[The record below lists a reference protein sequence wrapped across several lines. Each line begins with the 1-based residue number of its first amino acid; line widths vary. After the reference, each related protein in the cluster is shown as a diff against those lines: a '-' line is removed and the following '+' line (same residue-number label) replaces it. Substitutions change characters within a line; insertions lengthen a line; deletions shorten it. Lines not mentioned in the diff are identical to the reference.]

1 MRAGK
6 VRYLGSSTFPAS
18 QIVEA
23 QWVARER
30 AARSASCASS
40 RRTAILVRGIE
51 NDVLPTTLQPRH
63 GRDPVEPA
71 RRRLAVRAS
80 TARGRASHR
89 GGWSTC
95 ASASTPTLPHNA
107 RKLEAADALG
117 ALADEA
123 GIPLVELALAWVI
136 NHPGITAAI
145 VGARTVEHLEG
156 QFPAASRTLDSALL
170 DRIDEIV
177 PPGTNF
183 RSGDDGYD
191 NPALEPRARRR

>member
-1 MRAGK
+1 M
-6 VRYLGSSTFPAS
+6 
-18 QIVEA
+18 
-23 QWVARER
+23 RER
-30 AARSASCASS
+30 F
-40 RRTAILVRGIE
+40 
-51 NDVLPTTLQPRH
+51 DY
-63 GRDPVEPA
+63 
-71 RRRLAVRAS
+71 
-80 TARGRASHR
+80 
-89 GGWSTC
+89 
-95 ASASTPTLPHNA
+95 TLPHNA

-156 QFPAASRTLDSALL
+156 QLPAASRKLDSALL

-183 RSGDDGYD
+183 RRATTATTTRRSNRGAQKVMAPGGHPGR
-191 NPALEPRARRR
+191 PASLAYRAWVSSAPPQCGQLARST

>member
-1 MRAGK
+1 M
-6 VRYLGSSTFPAS
+6 
-18 QIVEA
+18 
-23 QWVARER
+23 RER
-30 AARSASCASS
+30 F
-40 RRTAILVRGIE
+40 
-51 NDVLPTTLQPRH
+51 DY
-63 GRDPVEPA
+63 
-71 RRRLAVRAS
+71 
-80 TARGRASHR
+80 
-89 GGWSTC
+89 
-95 ASASTPTLPHNA
+95 TLPHNA

-156 QFPAASRTLDSALL
+156 QLPAASRTLDSALL

-183 RSGDDGYD
+183 RVG
-191 NPALEPRARRR
+191 RRRLRQPGARDRGAQKVMGAGRPSGPPGVACYRAWVSSAPPQCGQLARST